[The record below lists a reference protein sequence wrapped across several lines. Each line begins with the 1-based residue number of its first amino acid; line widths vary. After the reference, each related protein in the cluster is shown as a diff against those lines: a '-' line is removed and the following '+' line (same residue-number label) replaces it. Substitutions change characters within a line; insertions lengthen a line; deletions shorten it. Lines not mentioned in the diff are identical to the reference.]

1 MRGPAD
7 TVDPSQIVVVILRHN
22 YKWVEAFFLWIEMES
37 MRYSSV
43 LEKLQLKRVAATLT
57 ISVAAAASAGTSD
70 AAAAGLAQDAHDTY
84 CIACHD
90 TSVYTRENR
99 LAGNYD
105 AVRAQVD
112 RWQGTIALNWGDE
125 EIDRMAAWLAKR
137 YYGISCPDEC

>member
-1 MRGPAD
+1 
-7 TVDPSQIVVVILRHN
+7 
-22 YKWVEAFFLWIEMES
+22 

-43 LEKLQLKRVAATLT
+43 LKKLQLKQVAATLT
-57 ISVAAAASAGTSD
+57 IGVVVATSAGTSD
-70 AAAAGLAQDAHDTY
+70 AAAAEPAQDAHDTY

-90 TSVYTRENR
+90 TNVYTRENR

-112 RWQGTIALNWGDE
+112 RWQGNISLNWGDE

-137 YYGISCPDEC
+137 YYGINCPDEC